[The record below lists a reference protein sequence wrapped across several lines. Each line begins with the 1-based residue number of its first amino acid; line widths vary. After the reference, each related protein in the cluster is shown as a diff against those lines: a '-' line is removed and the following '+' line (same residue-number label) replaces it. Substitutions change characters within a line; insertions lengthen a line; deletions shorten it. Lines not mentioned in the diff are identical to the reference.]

1 MYIADIVHFHDDS
14 ERDYYAVLGRY
25 ISAWGRFENGLYD
38 LLAAAGGP
46 YREELMKLGEPSLP
60 PEFKSGFMAFGSKIK
75 NLKKCLDACPTLWHP
90 QDRVTD
96 LIEWAENE
104 VLARHHLIH
113 GVDQLFLKRSPYA
126 TYMYKGENSDPS
138 SSNIADGMDFT
149 IEALA
154 ERYDQVGDA
163 CMNLAALYLE
173 IADAIGQLREQF
185 TTRSARCP
193 QRQTPA

>member
-1 MYIADIVHFHDDS
+1 MYVSETVHFHDES

-25 ISAWGRFENGLYD
+25 VSAWGRFENGLYD

-46 YREELMKLGEPSLP
+46 YREILIELGDPSLP
-60 PEFKSGFMAFGSKIK
+60 PEFKPGFMAFGAKVK
-75 NLKKCLDACPTLWHP
+75 NLEKCLEACPTLWDP

-96 LIEWAENE
+96 LLEWAKSE

-126 TYMYKGENSDPS
+126 TYMYKGENSDPR

-149 IEALA
+149 IGSLA
-154 ERYDQVGDA
+154 ARYDEVGDA
-163 CMNLAALYLE
+163 CMNLAALHLE
-173 IADAIGQLREQF
+173 IAEAIGQLRGKL
-185 TTRSARCP
+185 SALGAP
-193 QRQTPA
+193 